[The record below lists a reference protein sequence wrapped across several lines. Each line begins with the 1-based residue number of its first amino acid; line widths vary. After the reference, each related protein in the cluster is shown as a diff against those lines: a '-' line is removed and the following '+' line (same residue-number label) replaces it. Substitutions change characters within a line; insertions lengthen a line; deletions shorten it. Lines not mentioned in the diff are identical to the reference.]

1 MRALYK
7 YKIIVLFLFSC
18 FANSLYA
25 GQKIKIETN
34 NQKVVLSIGS
44 IHYFFTQQGKMW
56 ALSHGN
62 DSIQV
67 YVTWVLFCGE
77 KIGGMI

>member
-44 IHYFFTQQGKMW
+44 IHYFFTKQRKMFV
-56 ALSHGN
+56 LLQ
-62 DSIQV
+62 IQA
-67 YVTWVLFCGE
+67 E
-77 KIGGMI
+77 NKKIVSPINK